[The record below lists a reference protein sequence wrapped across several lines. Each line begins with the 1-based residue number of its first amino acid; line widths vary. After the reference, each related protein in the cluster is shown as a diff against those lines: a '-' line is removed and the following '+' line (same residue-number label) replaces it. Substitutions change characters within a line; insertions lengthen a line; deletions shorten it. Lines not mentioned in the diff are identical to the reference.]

1 MGASDESVEQPA
13 DSQADSQAGSQPDSQ
28 ANKPAKPDNQRKNLL
43 VPNVERWPVDA
54 GEPIIE
60 LVDIKKSFDDDKV
73 LDGLSIRITPGEIT
87 VIMGASASGKSVLI
101 KHMNGLLKPDEGKVL
116 LFGQD
121 TKELSNVELDRERKR
136 VGTLFQNYALFDSMN
151 VVENVAFPLVENKAM
166 SIRDAEELAADLLED
181 LELGHVLDALPS
193 SLSGGM
199 KKRVSL
205 ARAIIANPEVVLF
218 DEPTTGLDPI
228 LMEFVDDMILDITER
243 FGLTSVIISHDI
255 ASTMRLADSIAIL
268 HGGKIIAHGT
278 PGEIRKND
286 DENIQQLISGA
297 NKGDISADTAA
308 SVEFGADHEF
318 TVCVQDLYKSFGK
331 NDVLKG
337 VSFSA
342 PKDKITVV
350 IGASG
355 SGKSV
360 MMKHILGLMRPN
372 KGGVE
377 VFGRSLNELKERE
390 LREMRTN
397 IGMLFQHAALFDSM
411 TVAEN
416 VAFPLVE
423 RGTMSASKARPKVDE
438 ILEKLRLT
446 PVKDDFPNEIS
457 NGQQKR
463 VSLARALITEPKL
476 MIYDEPTTGQDP
488 ILAQYVEDMI
498 VEVQED
504 FDITSIIISHD
515 MAQTFRIADK
525 VALLHHGEIIAEG
538 PPASLLESED
548 ERVREFVFAADVSRA
563 TRESEE

>member
-1 MGASDESVEQPA
+1 MNNASEQ
-13 DSQADSQAGSQPDSQ
+13 DG
-28 ANKPAKPDNQRKNLL
+28 KPDEGELEQRKNLL
-43 VPNVERWPVDA
+43 VPDVERWPTDV
-54 GEPIIE
+54 GKPIIE
-60 LVDIKKSFDDDKV
+60 LVDVKTSFDGDPV

-101 KHMNGLLKPDEGKVL
+101 KHMNGLIKPDEGTVL
-116 LFGQD
+116 LLGKD
-121 TKELSNVELDRERKR
+121 TKELSDVELDRQRKR

-151 VVENVAFPLVENKAM
+151 IVENVAFPLVENKAM
-166 SIRDAEELAADLLED
+166 STREAEDLAAELLED
-181 LELGHVLDALPS
+181 LGLGHTLDAYPS

-255 ASTMRLADSIAIL
+255 ASTLRLADSIAIL
-268 HGGKIIAHGT
+268 HEGKIIAHG
-278 PGEIRKND
+278 PPEEITQS
-286 DENIQQLISGA
+286 ENEHIQQLISGA

-308 SVEFGADHEF
+308 SADLTQEHDYTVRVED
-318 TVCVQDLYKSFGK
+318 VYKSFGK

-360 MMKHILGLMRPN
+360 MMKHILGLMRPD
-372 KGGVE
+372 KGKVE
-377 VFGRSLNELKERE
+377 VFGRDLSELKESE

-411 TVAEN
+411 SVAEN

-423 RGTMSASKARPKVDE
+423 RGTMSPSEAVPKVED
-438 ILEKLRLT
+438 ILERLRLT
-446 PVKDDFPNEIS
+446 GVKDDFPNEIS

-463 VSLARALITEPKL
+463 VSLARALITEPDM

-504 FDITSIIISHD
+504 FDVTSIIISHD

-538 PPASLLESED
+538 SPASLLESDD
-548 ERVREFVFAADVSRA
+548 ERVREFVFAADVSRSSKDQ
-563 TRESEE
+563 RGNKDQKGNSDQQESTGDER